1 MLRHLGTAI
10 EARADKLIAHLPGAL
25 GGDVEDA
32 HDARV
37 ASRRLGE
44 VLPLLRGRQSE
55 RLQADVRQVR
65 QALGAQRELDVTRAL
80 LAEEARRWCWP
91 APLVARV
98 ARHLAAARS
107 RVAADADRQARA
119 IDVSRLRRRLARVA
133 DEATAESYPL
143 LMARLRK
150 RRAARER
157 ALARAVARAGAIY
170 DVDRLHEVRIRTKKL
185 RYILEA
191 QVECTGRGP
200 TARIRALKL
209 LQAELGRL
217 HDLQVLEL
225 TVRDVE
231 ANCAGGLGRVTRG
244 LGKIGV
250 DVETECRLLHALV
263 LTAMKQVGAAPPL
276 RR

>member
-1 MLRHLGTAI
+1 MLRHLGKAI
-10 EARADKLIAHLPGAL
+10 EARAEKLIAHLPGAL
-25 GGDVEDA
+25 RGDVEDA

-37 ASRRLGE
+37 ASRRLAE
-44 VLPLLRGRQSE
+44 VLPLLRGRRSE

-80 LAEEARRWCWP
+80 LEEEARRWRWP
-91 APLVARV
+91 APLVARI

-107 RVAADADRQARA
+107 RVAADAEAQARA
-119 IDVSRLRRRLARVA
+119 IDIPRLGRRFGRVA
-133 DEATAESYPL
+133 QQATAESYPL
-143 LMARLRK
+143 LMARLRE

-157 ALARAVARAGAIY
+157 ALARAVARAGTIY

-191 QVECTGRGP
+191 QVECAGRGP
-200 TARIRALKL
+200 TARIRALKR

-225 TVRDVE
+225 AVRDVE
-231 ANCAGGLGRVTRG
+231 ARFVRSRGHIARG

-250 DVETECRLLHALV
+250 DVETECRRLHALV
-263 LTAMKQVGAAPPL
+263 LTAMRGND
-276 RR
+276 